1 MKNALLRIPALLTAL
16 LALNATAFAASA
28 EIGKAAPDFTAQDIQ
43 GKQVKLSDYKGKI
56 VVLEWVNPECPF
68 VKDHY
73 ASGNIPALQKSAAD
87 EGVIWLSINSAAPD
101 KQGDYAPEKV
111 ASWTKSKNAAPA
123 AYIRDSDGVIGKL
136 YGAKTTPH
144 MFVIDAEG
152 TLAYQGAIDS
162 VRSAGKPDRS
172 KATNYVTAAIA
183 SLKSGSPV
191 EKSST
196 APYGCGVKY

>member
-1 MKNALLRIPALLTAL
+1 MKNTLLRIPALLAVL
-16 LALNATAFAASA
+16 FAINATAFAAA
-28 EIGKAAPDFTAQDIQ
+28 EIGKPAPDFTAQDIQ
-43 GKQVKLSDYKGKI
+43 GKPVKLSDYKGKI

-73 ASGNIPALQKSAAD
+73 ASGNIPALQKNAAA
-87 EGVIWLSINSAAPD
+87 EGVIWLSINSAAPG

-123 AYIRDSDGVIGKL
+123 AYLRDHDGSIGKG

-144 MFVIDAEG
+144 MFVIDTQG

-162 VRSAGKPDRS
+162 IRSAKSPDRS
-172 KATNYVTAAIA
+172 QGVNYVTAAIA
-183 SLKSGSPV
+183 SLKSGSSV

-196 APYGCGVKY
+196 APYGCPVKY